1 MSEQQTV
8 IHQVGNGFGPPTQQ
22 FGPPAGPFGPPSQPP
37 AGLGPQQM
45 PPYPPPPPPRRR
57 TGLIIAIVAAGLVV
71 LVALAGAALL
81 LFGTKT
87 IDRGSVES
95 EIVRLTQEQAGVA
108 PTDVRCPDD
117 IEVAAGGTF
126 SCTATLDGQPI
137 TYTVKQQDDKGN
149 LYIDSDDFIVVS
161 RAEESV
167 SQHVNE
173 MVPDVELTADC
184 ADGRQIVVGG
194 SGTEIT
200 CRVTNAS
207 DETDFVDVTGTVAQD
222 GSFTWDL

>member
-1 MSEQQTV
+1 MGEQQTV
-8 IHQVGNGFGPPTQQ
+8 IYPSGNGSGGTIPPFGPP
-22 FGPPAGPFGPPSQPP
+22 GPFGPPSQPP
-37 AGLGPQQM
+37 AGLGPQPM
-45 PPYPPPPPPRRR
+45 PPYPPAPRRR
-57 TGLIIAIVAAGLVV
+57 TGLVIGLVAAGLAV
-71 LVALAGAALL
+71 LAVLAGGALL

-87 IDRGSVES
+87 IDRSSVES

-137 TYTVKQQDDKGN
+137 TYSVRQQDDQGN
-149 LYIDSDDFIVVS
+149 LYIDSADFIVIS

-167 SQHVNE
+167 SEHVLQV
-173 MVPDVELTADC
+173 VPDVEVTADC
-184 ADGRQIVVGG
+184 ADGRQILVDGA
-194 SGTEIT
+194 GTEIT
-200 CRVTNAS
+200 CRVTNAA
-207 DETDFVDVTGTVAQD
+207 DETDFVDVTGTVAED

>member
-1 MSEQQTV
+1 MGEQQTV
-8 IHQVGNGFGPPTQQ
+8 IHQSGNGFGPPPRQ
-22 FGPPAGPFGPPSQPP
+22 FGPPTAPYGPPSQPP
-37 AGLGPQQM
+37 AGLGPQPM
-45 PPYPPPPPPRRR
+45 PPYPPAPRRR
-57 TGLIIAIVAAGLVV
+57 TGLIIGLVAAGFVV
-71 LVALAGAALL
+71 VAGLAVGAIL

-87 IDRGSVES
+87 IERSSVES

-137 TYTVKQQDDKGN
+137 TYTVKQQDDQGN

-167 SQHVNE
+167 SQHVNQ
-173 MVPDVELTADC
+173 MVPDVEVTADC
-184 ADGRQIVVGG
+184 ADGKQILVGG
-194 SGTEIT
+194 SGTEIP

-207 DETDFVDVTGTVAQD
+207 DDTDYIDVTGTVAQD
-222 GSFTWDL
+222 GSFTWDV

>member
-1 MSEQQTV
+1 MGEQQTV
-8 IHQVGNGFGPPTQQ
+8 IHQSGNGFGPPPRQ
-22 FGPPAGPFGPPSQPP
+22 FGPPTAPYGPPSQPP
-37 AGLGPQQM
+37 AGLGPQPM
-45 PPYPPPPPPRRR
+45 PPYPPAPRRR
-57 TGLIIAIVAAGLVV
+57 TGLIIGLVAAGFVV
-71 LVALAGAALL
+71 VAGLAVGAIL

-87 IDRGSVES
+87 IERSSVES

-137 TYTVKQQDDKGN
+137 TYTVKQQDDQGN

-167 SQHVNE
+167 SQHVNQ
-173 MVPDVELTADC
+173 MVPDVEVTADC
-184 ADGRQIVVGG
+184 ADGKQILVGG

-207 DETDFVDVTGTVAQD
+207 DDTDYIDVTGTVAQD
-222 GSFTWDL
+222 GSFTWDV

>member
-1 MSEQQTV
+1 MAEQQTV
-8 IHQVGNGFGPPTQQ
+8 IHQSGNYGPPTQQ
-22 FGPPAGPFGPPSQPP
+22 FGPPPGHFGPPSQPP
-37 AGLGPQQM
+37 AGLGPQPM
-45 PPYPPPPPPRRR
+45 PPYPPAPRRR
-57 TGLIIAIVAAGLVV
+57 TGLIIGIVAAGLAVLVV
-71 LVALAGAALL
+71 LAGGALL

-87 IDRGSVES
+87 IDRSSVES

-117 IEVAAGGTF
+117 IEAAAGGTF

-137 TYTVKQQDDKGN
+137 TYSVRQQDDQGN
-149 LYIDSDDFIVVS
+149 LYIDSADFIVIS

-167 SQHVNE
+167 SEHVLQV
-173 MVPDVELTADC
+173 VPDVEVTADC
-184 ADGRQIVVGG
+184 ADGRQILVGG

-200 CRVTNAS
+200 CRVTNAA
-207 DETDFVDVTGTVAQD
+207 DETDYVDVTGTVAED